1 MIPHLI
7 DQKIHKGIYYWLSS
21 SGRTGA
27 SFKCTPIDLEM
38 SDPGQTERTLEIA
51 LRHLPDDLFIKWHLF
66 SDIVSEGNQN
76 HGRAAAI
83 EEVGQLRT
91 FLVVHFELK
100 SNSVINNVLSHKRGN
115 KEEGSKDFFDI
126 ACEKLHEYL
135 PLEDLTKLGL
145 SPRSMAF
152 AELESFFPNLGQ
164 PVTYREFGVDT
175 GTEYV
180 GVLKLLSLGKYELSY
195 ATLAAVKDSLPQPFE
210 IVLHQKKI
218 SRVKTEMRLSQI
230 AKREANPTNATEAQK
245 SFESEDALRKV
256 ELKGECHF
264 SFEMHILFRRSD
276 ETSIK
281 EAHKRAIRTLTNI
294 GDFTIET
301 TVGALPSYLSTLP
314 GTDFHFAGPFSALT
328 EEHQKLPCFLP
339 IFTRG
344 ASNAI
349 ANHPSA
355 FAFHRLDYSVDFYS
369 VFNRSYK
376 NYCAVVVGQAGS
388 GKSVALNRLIS
399 CSTYNPKSRIIIVDV
414 RGSHTRLVKNL
425 DGNISN
431 IELTKPSGINVF
443 SFLEKDRS
451 EYSIGVVATFISE
464 LMLEEEERKISEE
477 EMFDLTTSIQD
488 YINSN
493 SNSNNPN
500 LDSFIKSLPEAFPR
514 KKLLQRFSSKGLF
527 KHLFSSTEST
537 TRSNNNRINYYN
549 FESIDLA
556 SNRSAARA
564 IMAAIMA
571 DFNFQLANKKTE
583 EELIFLSDETPF
595 FIEQCFR
602 SFKLLNKNV
611 RKLNGSLILTVQVS
625 TDLIIDGDE
634 SLIANSDTKFLLSYD
649 SSKEAF
655 SKRFQLNPDEA
666 EIMWTISPE
675 KGQYSQFLLKDKN
688 GSRVGHLILT
698 PKEYWQSTT
707 ESYDVARIQKIATVL
722 PELSE
727 DTILNLLALST
738 KESTQQK
745 TRIMEANI

>member
-7 DQKIHKGIYYWLSS
+7 DHKIHKGINFWLAS

-27 SFKCTPIDLEM
+27 SFRCTPIDLEL
-38 SDPGQTERTLEIA
+38 SDPSNIERTLEIT

-66 SDIVSEGNQN
+66 SDIISEPNQS
-76 HGRAAAI
+76 HARASAI

-100 SNSVINNVLSHKRGN
+100 SNSIIRNMMSFK
-115 KEEGSKDFFDI
+115 KDEDGSNRDFFDL
-126 ACEKLHEYL
+126 ACEKLHDFL
-135 PLEDLTKLGL
+135 PLEDLSKLGL
-145 SPRSMAF
+145 NPISMSI
-152 AELESFFPNLGQ
+152 EDLKSFFPDLGQ
-164 PVTYREFGVDT
+164 PLTYRNFGVDT

-180 GVLKLLSLGKYELSY
+180 GILKLLTLGKYELSY

-210 IVLHQKKI
+210 IVVHQKKI
-218 SRVKTEMRLSQI
+218 SRAKTELRLGQI
-230 AKREANPTNATEAQK
+230 AKRESNPTNATEAQK

-276 ETSIK
+276 EASIK
-281 EAHKRAIRTLTNI
+281 EAHKRAVRTLTNI
-294 GDFTIET
+294 GDFSIET
-301 TVGALPSYLSTLP
+301 RVGALPSYISTLP
-314 GTDFHFAGPFSALT
+314 GTDFHFAGPFAALT

-344 ASNAI
+344 AANKTP
-349 ANHPSA
+349 NHPSA
-355 FAFHRLDYSVDFYS
+355 FAFHRIDYSVDFYT
-369 VFNRSYK
+369 VFDRSYK

-399 CSTYNPKSRIIIVDV
+399 CSANNKDARIIIVDV
-414 RGSHTRLVKNL
+414 RGSHTRLVNNL
-425 DGNISN
+425 GGRISN
-431 IELTKPSGINVF
+431 IELSKPSGINVF
-443 SFLEKDRS
+443 SFLQKDQS
-451 EYSIGVVATFISE
+451 EYGIGVVATFISE

-477 EMFDLTTSIQD
+477 EMFDLTTSIQE
-488 YINSN
+488 YISSN
-493 SNSNNPN
+493 PANPH
-500 LDSFIKSLPEAFPR
+500 LDSFIKTLPENFPR

-527 KHLFSSTEST
+527 KHLFSSIDAAV
-537 TRSNNNRINYYN
+537 RGNNNRINYYN

-571 DFNFQLANKKTE
+571 DFNFQLANKRTE

-625 TDLIIDGDE
+625 TDLIIDEDE

-649 SSKEAF
+649 TTKEAF
-655 SKRFQLNPDEA
+655 SKRFQLTPDEA

-688 GSRVGHLILT
+688 GARVGHLILT

-707 ESYDVARIQKIATVL
+707 ESYDVSRIQKIAEAL
-722 PELSE
+722 PDLSE

-738 KESTQQK
+738 KQNSKQTNK
-745 TRIMEANI
+745 ILEANI